1 MLVVIGPWTL
11 STGQEAGPSKFNQ
24 IGQSFAVPYRLT
36 DTNHFLVRA
45 RINGKG
51 PFNFLVD
58 SGAPAFFIATET
70 AKKVDLKS
78 DPADFWT
85 SVDLLELEGG
95 AKLAKIKARIDDPFQ
110 LVGMNALGLPG
121 ASIDGIL
128 GFTIL
133 ARFRLQIDLTDDRMV
148 WTRLDYD
155 PRDPPAPKPQEG
167 NNRNTPAGVQA
178 MNALGPLAKGLAML
192 VGKQPE
198 EQLKPRG
205 FLGLTWAE
213 RDEGRGRH
221 LYIQDVFANSPAATG
236 GLQNGDQIVRINDRV
251 IETIKDA
258 RGALVNLEAG
268 NRVRLIVLRRD
279 GTTIQEVAITLKATE
294 GL

>member
-1 MLVVIGPWTL
+1 
-11 STGQEAGPSKFNQ
+11 
-24 IGQSFAVPYRLT
+24 
-36 DTNHFLVRA
+36 
-45 RINGKG
+45 
-51 PFNFLVD
+51 
-58 SGAPAFFIATET
+58 
-70 AKKVDLKS
+70 
-78 DPADFWT
+78 
-85 SVDLLELEGG
+85 
-95 AKLAKIKARIDDPFQ
+95 
-110 LVGMNALGLPG
+110 
-121 ASIDGIL
+121 
-128 GFTIL
+128 
-133 ARFRLQIDLTDDRMV
+133 
-148 WTRLDYD
+148 
-155 PRDPPAPKPQEG
+155 
-167 NNRNTPAGVQA
+167 